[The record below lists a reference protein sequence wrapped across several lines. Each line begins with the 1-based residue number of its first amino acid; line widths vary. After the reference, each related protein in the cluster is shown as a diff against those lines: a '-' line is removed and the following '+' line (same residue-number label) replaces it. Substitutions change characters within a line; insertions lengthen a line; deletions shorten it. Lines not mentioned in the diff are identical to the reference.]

1 MKQKTLAFLRN
12 PWVLIAAMVLGVLI
26 SQYCKPL
33 LPAMDFIANVYL
45 RLLQMCVIPIVVC
58 AVTVNVGNLLRGGNK
73 SLLFK
78 WLALCAAI
86 LVLFSAAAVG
96 GAALFAD
103 ALRPDAQTQALLADL
118 SGGAKDTEVTA
129 LITPVRY
136 GGDHIPAEKEGFSPA
151 AFVYSLIPQNIFSAL
166 SAGEMLPTLLFFLL
180 LGCVLSTLK
189 AEQSGPVFR
198 AFEGLYA
205 AMNRVVEWILIP
217 FPIAIMA
224 MLAQQFSGEGVFSL
238 IGSLVPLVGIELGVM
253 AALCLMTFG
262 VVQLSRRCTV
272 KDHLNAVRRTFFIAM
287 GTSSCMATVSV
298 ALEDMCEHLHIKR
311 QVAHAIM
318 PISLSMC
325 QPGVAASVAIAAIYG
340 MLIYGVPFS
349 AAAFASVI
357 IFSIIFSLAVIGVP
371 GLVAVSMLTIVLEPL
386 FIPSQLIITLY
397 LAIIPIINPPTV
409 FTSVYANFGIVSLLD
424 CEKEKKHEKRH

>member
-1 MKQKTLAFLRN
+1 MKQKILAFLRN
-12 PWVLIAAMVLGVLI
+12 PWVLIAAMALGVLI
-26 SQYCKPL
+26 SQYCKLL

-58 AVTVNVGNLLRGGNK
+58 AVTVNVGNLLRSGNK
-73 SLLFK
+73 NLLFK
-78 WLALCAAI
+78 WVLLCAATFM
-86 LVLFSAAAVG
+86 LFSTAAVG
-96 GAALFAD
+96 GSALSAD
-103 ALRPDAQTQALLADL
+103 IMRPDAQTQALLADL
-118 SGGAKDTEVTA
+118 SGGAQETEVTA

-136 GGDHIPAEKEGFSPA
+136 GGDHIPVKKEGYSPA
-151 AFVYSLIPQNIFSAL
+151 EFVYSLIPQNIFSAL
-166 SAGEMLPTLLFFLL
+166 TSGDMLPTLLFFLV

-189 AEQSGPVFR
+189 EEQSSPIFR
-198 AFEGLYA
+198 AFDGLYA
-205 AMNRVVEWILIP
+205 AMNRMVELILIP

-224 MLAQQFSGEGVFSL
+224 MLAQQFSGEGVFAL

-253 AALCLMTFG
+253 AALCLITFMA
-262 VVQLSRRCTV
+262 VQLSRKCTV
-272 KDHLNAVRRTFFIAM
+272 KDHLNAVRRTFFITM
-287 GTSSCMATVSV
+287 GTSSCMAAVGV
-298 ALEDMCEHLHIKR
+298 ALEDVCEHLHIKR
-311 QVAHAIM
+311 PVAHAIL
-318 PISLSMC
+318 PISISMC

-349 AAAFASVI
+349 VAAFASVI
-357 IFSIIFSLAVIGVP
+357 ILSIIFSLAVIGVP

-424 CEKEKKHEKRH
+424 WEKEKKHEKRH